1 MHPEPILGGFM
12 KSITLYFPLLFTFLL
27 ASCSLRDSENEFSSF
42 INQHLKM
49 IEPKLKAL
57 NIASWNANAT
67 GEKKYYDEKSALD
80 LEVRTI
86 YSNKKEFEQLKRWK
100 ESGEIKNALLQR
112 QLIII
117 YNNYLTNQID
127 AALMRRIVEKGVAV
141 ENRFNIFRPFLD
153 GKEVDDNEIENILK
167 TETNSAK
174 RQKAWEASKAVGN
187 AVAADVIELAK
198 LRNQAA
204 RQLGFKNYYEM
215 SLIASEQS
223 IEEIGAIFDELK
235 QLTDAPFRQLKSEI
249 DAKLALK
256 YGIKPAQMMPWH
268 YEDRFFQEAP
278 RIGTLNPDKY
288 FKGKKID
295 ELAAKFY
302 AKIGLPVESI
312 LKNSDIYG
320 RKGKYQHAF
329 CNDMDRLG
337 DVRTMQSI
345 VDNKYWM
352 STMLHELGHG
362 VYSLNV
368 RRDLPFYLRVET
380 HTFFTEAIAMMME
393 RQADNAD
400 WLQAMVGLNANE
412 YEIVRAE
419 GQENLRM
426 HALIFCR
433 WTQVMMR
440 FEKAMYANPDQDL
453 NKLWWSLV
461 EEYQMVTPPKGRNAP
476 DWAAKIHLALY
487 PAYYHNYQLGEL
499 TASQL
504 QHYLAKNIL
513 KQKDT
518 KAVCLAN
525 RPEVGQYLKEKVFAP
540 GASLRWGALIKEAT
554 GEPLTAR
561 YFAEEYAK

>member
-1 MHPEPILGGFM
+1 M
-12 KSITLYFPLLFTFLL
+12 KYIMLCFPLFVIFLL
-27 ASCSLRDSENEFSSF
+27 TSCSLRNSENEFRAF
-42 INQHLKM
+42 IDQHLKT
-49 IEPKLKAL
+49 IEPKLKAFNL
-57 NIASWNANAT
+57 ASWNANAT
-67 GEKKYYDEKSALD
+67 GDKKYYDEQAALD

-86 YSNKKEFEQLKRWK
+86 YSNKKEFEQLKKWK
-100 ESGEIKNALLQR
+100 ESGEIRDALLQR

-117 YNNYLTNQID
+117 YNNYLINQFD
-127 AALMRRIVEKGVAV
+127 AALMRKIVEKATAI
-141 ENRFNIFRPFLD
+141 ENKFNVFRPLLD
-153 GKEVDDNEIENILK
+153 GKEVDDNEIVNILK

-174 RQKAWEASKAVGN
+174 RQKAWEASKDVGI
-187 AVAADVIELAK
+187 AVAADVVELAK

-204 RQLGFKNYYEM
+204 QQLGFKNYYEM

-223 IEEIGAIFDELK
+223 VEEIAAIFDELK
-235 QLTDAPFRQLKSEI
+235 QLTDEPFGKLKSEI
-249 DAKLALK
+249 DTKLAKK
-256 YGIKPAQMMPWH
+256 YGIKAGQMMPWH

-278 RIGTLNPDKY
+278 RIGTIDLDRY

-295 ELAAKFY
+295 ELAVAFY
-302 AKIGLPVESI
+302 GKLGLPVESI

-337 DVRTMQSI
+337 DVRTMQSV

-368 RRDLPFYLRVET
+368 RRDLPFYLRVEA
-380 HTFFTEAIAMMME
+380 HTFLTEAIAMMME

-400 WLQAMVGLNANE
+400 WLQAMVGLNAEE
-412 YEIVRAE
+412 YETVRAE

-440 FEKAMYANPDQDL
+440 FEKAMYENPDQDL

-461 EEYQMVTPPKGRNAP
+461 KEYQMVTPPEGRNSP

-504 QHYLAKNIL
+504 QYYLAKNIL
-513 KQKDT
+513 KQEGT
-518 KAVCLAN
+518 KEVCLAN
-525 RPEVGQYLKEKVFAP
+525 RPEVGQYLKEKVLAP
-540 GASLRWGALIKEAT
+540 GASQRWDALIKEAT